1 MVQVVNLS
9 LQATKS
15 AAVAQEAEAK
25 NAVNGAVAVVA
36 DEAQQLVSK
45 SWNDVEVTI

>member
-1 MVQVVNLS
+1 MALE
-9 LQATKS
+9 AAKS
-15 AAVAQEAEAK
+15 AAVAQESEAK

-45 SWNDVEVTI
+45 SWSDVEVTI